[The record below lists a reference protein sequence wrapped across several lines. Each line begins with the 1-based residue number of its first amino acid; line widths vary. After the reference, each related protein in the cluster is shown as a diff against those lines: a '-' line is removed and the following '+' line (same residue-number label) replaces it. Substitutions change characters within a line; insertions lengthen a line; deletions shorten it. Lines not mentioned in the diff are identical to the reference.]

1 MSATQIEQTA
11 VQPAEAFAASTRRRV
26 RRDTREA
33 LFRLGVDLTMLAVA
47 AAAASTSTAAAS
59 GSSPIGQ
66 TWLFV
71 FVAVVL
77 GYLGL
82 RGSYRPRMA
91 VETIDEVLAGV
102 RASLLGGM
110 VVVTGVVLVAGA
122 LGDPVP
128 EALAADAFRLTALGV
143 ILLGTGR
150 LLVARSA
157 HAARRSGRGLRP
169 TLIVGAGD
177 VGRLT
182 AERLLERPELGLFP
196 VGFLDKEPR
205 DGHPSGLPPVLGASW
220 DFERV
225 VMLHGIEHV
234 LVAFSTAPNQ
244 VLLNLVRRCE
254 QLGVSVAL
262 VPRLFEKMTR
272 RLTVEHVGGLPF
284 LTTRGSNPKGW
295 QFAVKYA
302 LDRIVAAAIVVLLL
316 PLLGAIALAVRIS
329 LGSPILFQQTR
340 VGLDG
345 RRFQML
351 KFRTMKDGLGEADAQ
366 WAERVLHGEAAEELE
381 SDDRRTRVGRLLRKL
396 SLDELPQLFNVV
408 AGDMSLVG
416 PRPEREAYV
425 RRFETG
431 VRRYS
436 DRHRVKSGMTGWA
449 QINGLRGNTSLTDRV
464 EWDNFYI
471 ENWSL
476 GLDLKILLRTVPA
489 VIHSLRDVE

>member
-1 MSATQIEQTA
+1 MSTTQIEQT
-11 VQPAEAFAASTRRRV
+11 VQAAEAFAASRRRRV

-33 LFRLGVDLTMLAVA
+33 LVRLTVDVA
-47 AAAASTSTAAAS
+47 ALSCTLIAAASAAS
-59 GSSPIGQ
+59 SSAAVGRSWP
-66 TWLFV
+66 LV
-71 FVAVVL
+71 FFAVAL
-77 GYLGL
+77 GYLAL
-82 RGSYRPRMA
+82 KGSYRPRMA
-91 VETIDEVLAGV
+91 VEALEEALVGA
-102 RASLLGGM
+102 RAALVGGIA
-110 VVVTGVVLVAGA
+110 VVTGVVAVAGA
-122 LGDPVP
+122 AGDAVP
-128 EALAADAFRLTALGV
+128 EALAADAFRVTALAAV
-143 ILLGTGR
+143 FLGTGR
-150 LLVARSA
+150 LVAARSSQ
-157 HAARRSGRGLRP
+157 AARRAGRGLRP
-169 TLIVGAGD
+169 TLIVGAGN

-182 AERLLERPELGLFP
+182 AERLLERPELGLVP

-205 DGHPSGLPPVLGASW
+205 EVERDDDLPPVLGASW

-225 VMLHGIEHV
+225 AMQHGIEHV
-234 LVAFSTAPNQ
+234 LVAFSTAPSE
-244 VLLNLVRRCE
+244 VLLNLLRRCE
-254 QLGVSVAL
+254 QLGITVAL
-262 VPRLFEKMTR
+262 VPRLFERMTR

-284 LTTRGSNPKGW
+284 LTTRVSNPKGW
-295 QFAVKYA
+295 QFAVKYT
-302 LDRIVAAAIVVLLL
+302 LDRVVAAAIILLLL

-340 VGLDG
+340 IGLDG

-351 KFRTMKDGLGEADAQ
+351 KFRTMEDGQGEADAL
-366 WAERVLHGEAAEELE
+366 WAARVLHGDLVEELE

-396 SLDELPQLFNVV
+396 SLDELPQLFNVLV
-408 AGDMSLVG
+408 GDMSLVG

-464 EWDNFYI
+464 EWDNYYI

-489 VIHSLRDVE
+489 VMRALRHVE